1 MLSSDSMSAILD
13 ACGNDTGSP
22 SISKAEDNLSN
33 SDGPLIKGCIRQNS
47 CSSVHI
53 SCENVNRTIV
63 SSHIMSASNKK
74 LAKRR
79 YCLWTLTFILAIIG
93 LCNLFL
99 NITVIAV
106 LRISQGMEAM
116 EMIPDENL
124 VKFYGKTDL
133 DKICLQSGVCQSYG
147 DEPMEISGDEAG
159 VQIDVNNQRS
169 YEETPA
175 KMMILSNG
183 TTISKIESFEVKD
196 FRTGIIYFTTDFP
209 NFGLPVGV
217 EKIDVK
223 IAETHRI
230 TSPVNESLI
239 VNSDDQISMQ
249 GAEGASIESKNI
261 VWSADTDIS
270 LKSINGSIIL
280 DAKDGVS
287 IDTKNIPITPLF
299 LQNPSGHEQYKVCI
313 CMPQGKLFKVPIRA
327 GANSRSINC
336 ARINRTPEND
346 PCLR

>member
-1 MLSSDSMSAILD
+1 M
-13 ACGNDTGSP
+13 
-22 SISKAEDNLSN
+22 
-33 SDGPLIKGCIRQNS
+33 
-47 CSSVHI
+47 
-53 SCENVNRTIV
+53 
-63 SSHIMSASNKK
+63 
-74 LAKRR
+74 
-79 YCLWTLTFILAIIG
+79 
-93 LCNLFL
+93 
-99 NITVIAV
+99 
-106 LRISQGMEAM
+106 
-116 EMIPDENL
+116 
-124 VKFYGKTDL
+124 
-133 DKICLQSGVCQSYG
+133 QSGVCQSYG

-159 VQIDVNNQRS
+159 VQIGVNNQQS
-169 YEETPA
+169 YDETHA

-196 FRTGIIYFTTDFP
+196 LRTGIIYFTTDFP

-261 VWSADTDIS
+261 IWSADTDIS

-287 IDTKNIPITPLF
+287 IDTENIPITPLF
-299 LQNPSGHEQYKVCI
+299 LQNPSGYEQYKVCI
-313 CMPQGKLFKVPIRA
+313 CMPQGKLFKVPIHA

-336 ARINRTPEND
+336 AHINRTPEND